1 MAAGVPEKLGSRD
14 AIKTYR
20 YLRIAMVGAV
30 VLLAASIVIER
41 SRVDCWQTSISAY
54 YYTPV
59 RAIFVGSLMVIGFS
73 LIVIKGRGPFE
84 DICLNFAGMFAPV
97 VAVVPTGYVDDSA
110 KTADALTEDAFRCR
124 PSQPLPRA
132 VDGGTP
138 GDIVVATVSNNFHAL
153 LIAGLVGLLVAVAIA
168 LFVNRGV
175 LGALETVEKGT
186 TFSLLGT
193 AAVLGVG
200 WILIRNWDDFSTGA
214 HTPAAVL
221 MFLLLTGAVLGKA
234 RQHRKKSTRAY
245 FRWYVFIGASML
257 LGGIAIFLLRSWW
270 FRDHTVFALE
280 AWEVGL
286 FATFWIIQTAENWDE
301 EVVPTAA

>member
-1 MAAGVPEKLGSRD
+1 MAAGAPEKLGSRD

-20 YLRIAMVGAV
+20 YLRVAMVGAV
-30 VLLAASIVIER
+30 LLLAASIAIER
-41 SRVDCWQTSISAY
+41 SKVDCWQTSISAY

-59 RAIFVGSLMVIGFS
+59 RAIFVGGLMVIGFA

-110 KTADALTEDAFRCR
+110 KTADALTEEAFRCR

-138 GDIVVATVSNNFHAL
+138 GDVILATVDNNFHAL
-153 LIAGLVGLLVAVAIA
+153 LIAGLVGLVVAVAIA
-168 LFVNRGV
+168 VLVNRGV
-175 LGALETVEKGT
+175 MGALETVEKGT
-186 TFSLLGT
+186 PFSLVGT
-193 AAVLGVG
+193 GALLVVG
-200 WILIRNWDDFSTGA
+200 WILIRYWDDFSTGA
-214 HTPAAVL
+214 HTPAAAL
-221 MFLLLTGAVLGKA
+221 MFILLIGAVFGKA
-234 RQHRKKSTRAY
+234 RQHRNKPTKTY
-245 FRWYVFIGASML
+245 FFWYMLIGTSML
-257 LGGIAIFLLRSWW
+257 FGGIAIVLLRSWL
-270 FRDHTVFALE
+270 FGDHTVFALE
-280 AWEVGL
+280 AWEIGL

>member
-1 MAAGVPEKLGSRD
+1 MAAGAPKKLGSRD

-30 VLLAASIVIER
+30 VLLAASIAIER
-41 SRVDCWQTSISAY
+41 SKVDCWQTSISAY

-59 RAIFVGSLMVIGFS
+59 RAIFVGGLMVIGFA

-97 VAVVPTGYVDDSA
+97 VAIVPTGYVDDSRKA
-110 KTADALTEDAFRCR
+110 VDALTEAAFRCR

-138 GDIVVATVSNNFHAL
+138 GDVILATVDNNFHAL
-153 LIAGLVGLLVAVAIA
+153 LIAGLVGLIVAVVIA
-168 LFVNRGV
+168 VLVNRSV
-175 LGALETVEKGT
+175 TGALQTVEKGT
-186 TFSLLGT
+186 TFSLVSTGT
-193 AAVLGVG
+193 LLVVG
-200 WILIRNWDDFSTGA
+200 WTLIRYWDDFSTGA
-214 HTPAAVL
+214 HTPAAIL
-221 MFLLLTGAVLGKA
+221 MFALLIGAVFGKA
-234 RQHRKKSTRAY
+234 RQHSSKPTRTY
-245 FRWYVFIGASML
+245 FRWYVLIGTFML
-257 LGGIAIFLLRSWW
+257 FGGIAIVLLKSWL
-270 FRDHTVFALE
+270 FGDHTVFALE
-280 AWEVGL
+280 AWEIGL